1 MIAFMQNESLIPAY
15 SDSQRDSSGSY
26 VSSQVHSFLFVFLRV
41 DDFVYG
47 VLCRCPE
54 VQSASLLGR
63 TCCHEMD
70 MEHPVR
76 LLALHVALIAM

>member
-15 SDSQRDSSGSY
+15 SDSPGDSFGSY
-26 VSSQVHSFLFVFLRV
+26 VSLQVHSFLFVFFRL

-54 VQSASLLGR
+54 VQSA
-63 TCCHEMD
+63 
-70 MEHPVR
+70 
-76 LLALHVALIAM
+76 